1 MNIIVTIKQ
10 VPDAANVRIN
20 PETKTLVREGVES
33 MMNPLDAYALEEAVR
48 LKEKLGGKVTVVC
61 MGPPMAEA
69 VLREAISLGADEAV
83 LLSDRAVAGSDTLA
97 TSYALSQTISKLG
110 DYDLILGGKQAID
123 GDTAQVGPGIAV
135 NLDIPQVTCV
145 RKVRECANGKMVV
158 ERMTEEGYDV
168 VEVTLPAVVTVVK
181 EINEPRIASL
191 KGKMAAKRAQ
201 IKMMTAADIE
211 ADLTRLGLK
220 GSPTNVVEIFS
231 PEARQ
236 GGVKIEGAPEEQ
248 AKSLVTALKEA
259 QLL

>member
-1 MNIIVTIKQ
+1 MNIVVTIKQ

-33 MMNPLDAYALEEAVR
+33 MMNPLDAYALEEGVR
-48 LKEKLGGKVTVVC
+48 LKEKFGGKVTVVC

-110 DYDLILGGKQAID
+110 AFDVILGGKQAID

-145 RKVRECANGKMVV
+145 RKIREYADNKMVV

-168 VEVTLPAVVTVVK
+168 VEVTLPAVITVVK

-231 PEARQ
+231 PEARK
-236 GGVKIEGAPEEQ
+236 GGVKIEGEPDVQ
-248 AKSLVTALKEA
+248 AKTLVASLKEA

>member
-1 MNIIVTIKQ
+1 MNIVVTIKQ

-20 PETKTLVREGVES
+20 PETKTLVREGVDS
-33 MMNPLDAYALEEAVR
+33 MMNPLDAYALEEGVR
-48 LKEKLGGKVTVVC
+48 LKEKFGGKVTVVC
-61 MGPPMAEA
+61 MGPPMAES

-110 DYDLILGGKQAID
+110 AFDVILGGKQAID

-145 RKVRECANGKMVV
+145 RKIREYADGKMVV

-168 VEVTLPAVVTVVK
+168 VEVTLPAVITVVK

-191 KGKMAAKRAQ
+191 KGKMAAKRAE
-201 IKMMTAADIE
+201 IKVMSAADIE

-231 PEARQ
+231 PEARK
-236 GGVKIEGAPEEQ
+236 GGVKIEGEPDVQ
-248 AKSLVTALKEA
+248 AKTLVASLKEA

>member
-110 DYDLILGGKQAID
+110 GYDLILQGLGCHGRRCALHEYSWR
-123 GDTAQVGPGIAV
+123 GCRPS
-135 NLDIPQVTCV
+135 CV
-145 RKVRECANGKMVV
+145 PPVRC
-158 ERMTEEGYDV
+158 R
-168 VEVTLPAVVTVVK
+168 
-181 EINEPRIASL
+181 
-191 KGKMAAKRAQ
+191 
-201 IKMMTAADIE
+201 
-211 ADLTRLGLK
+211 
-220 GSPTNVVEIFS
+220 
-231 PEARQ
+231 
-236 GGVKIEGAPEEQ
+236 
-248 AKSLVTALKEA
+248 
-259 QLL
+259 

>member
-1 MNIIVTIKQ
+1 MNIVVTIKQ

-33 MMNPLDAYALEEAVR
+33 MMNPLDAYALEEGVR
-48 LKEKLGGKVTVVC
+48 LKEKFGGKVTVVC

-110 DYDLILGGKQAID
+110 AFDVILGGKQAID

-145 RKVRECANGKMVV
+145 RKIREYADNKMVV

-168 VEVTLPAVVTVVK
+168 VEVSLPAVITVVK

-231 PEARQ
+231 PEARK
-236 GGVKIEGAPEEQ
+236 GGVKIEGEPDVQ
-248 AKSLVTALKEA
+248 AKTLVASLKEA

>member
-48 LKEKLGGKVTVVC
+48 LKEKLGGHVTVVC

-97 TSYALSQTISKLG
+97 TSYALSQTIKKIG

-145 RKVRECANGKMVV
+145 RKVRECQGGKMTV

-168 VEVTLPAVVTVVK
+168 VEVTLPAVITVVK

-191 KGKMAAKRAQ
+191 KGKMAAKRAE
-201 IKMMTAADIE
+201 IKVMSAADIE

-231 PEARQ
+231 PEARK
-236 GGVKIEGAPEEQ
+236 GGVRIEGEPDVQ
-248 AKSLVTALKEA
+248 AKTLVASLKEA

>member
-20 PETKTLVREGVES
+20 PETKTLQREGVEA
-33 MMNPLDAYALEEAVR
+33 MMNPLDAYALEEGVR
-48 LKEKLGGKVTVVC
+48 LKEKFGGKVTVIC

-69 VLREAISLGADEAV
+69 VLREAVSLGADETI

-97 TSYALSQTISKLG
+97 TSYALSQVVRKIG
-110 DYDLILGGKQAID
+110 AYDVILCGKQAID

-135 NLDIPQVTCV
+135 NLDLPQVTCI
-145 RKVRECANGKMVV
+145 RKIREVNAGEMVV

-168 VEVTLPAVVTVVK
+168 VKVKLPAVLTVVK

-191 KGKMAAKRAQ
+191 KGKMAAKRAE
-201 IKMMTAADIE
+201 IKVWSAADVE
-211 ADLTRLGLK
+211 ADTERLGLN

-231 PEARQ
+231 PEARP
-236 GGVKIEGAPEEQ
+236 GGVKIEGEPEAQ
-248 AKSLVTALKEA
+248 AAELVAALKKS

>member
-1 MNIIVTIKQ
+1 MNIVVTIKQ

-33 MMNPLDAYALEEAVR
+33 MMNPLDAYALEEGVR
-48 LKEKLGGKVTVVC
+48 LKEKFGGKVTVVC

-110 DYDLILGGKQAID
+110 AFDVILGGKQAID

-145 RKVRECANGKMVV
+145 RKIREYADNKMVV

-168 VEVTLPAVVTVVK
+168 VEVTLPAVITVVK

-191 KGKMAAKRAQ
+191 KGKMAAKRAE
-201 IKMMTAADIE
+201 IKVMSAADIE

-231 PEARQ
+231 PEARK
-236 GGVKIEGAPEEQ
+236 GGVRIEGEPDVQ
-248 AKSLVTALKEA
+248 AKTLVASLKEA

>member
-97 TSYALSQTISKLG
+97 TSYALSQTISKIG

-145 RKVRECANGKMVV
+145 RKMIV

-201 IKMMTAADIE
+201 IKVMTAADIE

-236 GGVKIEGAPEEQ
+236 GGVKLEGAPEEQ
-248 AKSLVTALKEA
+248 ARSLVAALKEN